1 MKRQRWVS
9 NCICLTA
16 VTVLI
21 TALLL
26 ILIFSMHPSVKL
38 FLHKQLLI
46 SYTVAQS
53 FVFFEHDDV
62 LYYLQLDY
70 PVSDFSSLNF
80 SHFVPISALKKS
92 FKGKFSFFVQC

>member
-1 MKRQRWVS
+1 
-9 NCICLTA
+9 
-16 VTVLI
+16 
-21 TALLL
+21 
-26 ILIFSMHPSVKL
+26 MHPSVKL

-70 PVSDFSSLNF
+70 PVSDFGSLSF
-80 SHFVPISALKKS
+80 GYFVQISPLKKYL
-92 FKGKFSFFVQC
+92 KGKFIFCAVLPSRQLHVQFVMVSLLLPLNIFHTLF